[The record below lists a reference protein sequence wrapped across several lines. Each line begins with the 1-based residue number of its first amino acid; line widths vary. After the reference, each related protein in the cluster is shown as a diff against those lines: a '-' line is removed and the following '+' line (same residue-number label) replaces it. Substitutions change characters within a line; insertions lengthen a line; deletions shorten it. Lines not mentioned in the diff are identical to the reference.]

1 MNNILNNYYAAILFL
16 ALIFFIISKYNSY
29 VLISLIIIIIFY
41 YNIYNNIKQANAT
54 KKNREE
60 DIVDNIDKGIDTIKE
75 LNTNNFNININTG
88 NIKFLKKNKEF
99 LDIIHNL
106 RFVKKF
112 DKTRYNNLIIYMN
125 KLMKIYIYILSD
137 RYDIYIYIPIFN
149 DIVNDI
155 LEILYSFV
163 FVVPDRFKHI
173 YGFNP
178 SEEIDKSIVDFRT
191 KLEKMLIVLNNY
203 GKIEKKKIYIDI
215 YKYNPYEK
223 NKELYLP

>member
-1 MNNILNNYYAAILFL
+1 MNNILNNYYVAILFL
-16 ALIFFIISKYNSY
+16 ALIFFIISKYNGS
-29 VLISLIIIIIFY
+29 VLIAVIIIIMFY
-41 YNIYNNIKQANAT
+41 YHIDNAIKQANAT
-54 KKNREE
+54 KKNRDD

-163 FVVPDRFKHI
+163 FVVPNRFKHI

-191 KLEKMLIVLNNY
+191 KLEKMLIILNNY

>member
-16 ALIFFIISKYNSY
+16 ALIFFIISKYNSS
-29 VLISLIIIIIFY
+29 VLIALIIIIIFY
-41 YNIYNNIKQANAT
+41 YHIDNNIKQAT

-163 FVVPDRFKHI
+163 FVVPNRFKHI

>member
-1 MNNILNNYYAAILFL
+1 MNNIQNYYVAILFL
-16 ALIFFIISKYNSY
+16 ALIFFIISKYNSS
-29 VLISLIIIIIFY
+29 VLIALIIIIMFY
-41 YNIYNNIKQANAT
+41 YHIDNNIKESIAIEKT
-54 KKNREE
+54 KE
-60 DIVDNIDKGIDTIKE
+60 DSIADNIDKGIDTIKE
-75 LNTNNFNININTG
+75 INTNNFNININNG
-88 NIKFLKKNKEF
+88 HIKFLKKNKEF

-137 RYDIYIYIPIFN
+137 RYDVYMYIPIFN

-163 FVVPDRFKHI
+163 FVVPDKFKHI

-178 SEEIDKSIVDFRT
+178 GEEIDKSIANFRN
-191 KLEKMLIVLNNY
+191 KLEKMLTVLNNY
-203 GKIEKKKIYIDI
+203 GKIEKKKLYLDI

>member
-16 ALIFFIISKYNSY
+16 ALIFFIISKYNSS
-29 VLISLIIIIIFY
+29 VLIALIIIIIFY
-41 YNIYNNIKQANAT
+41 YHIDNSIKQANAT
-54 KKNREE
+54 KKNRAD

-163 FVVPDRFKHI
+163 FVVPNRFKHI

-178 SEEIDKSIVDFRT
+178 VEEIDKSIVDFRT

>member
-1 MNNILNNYYAAILFL
+1 MNNILNNYYADILFL
-16 ALIFFIISKYNSY
+16 ALIFFIISKYNSS
-29 VLISLIIIIIFY
+29 VLIALIIIIIFY
-41 YNIYNNIKQANAT
+41 YHIDNNIKQANAT

-163 FVVPDRFKHI
+163 FVVPNRFKHI

>member
-16 ALIFFIISKYNSY
+16 ALIFFIISKYNSSA
-29 VLISLIIIIIFY
+29 LIAVIIIIMFY
-41 YNIYNNIKQANAT
+41 YHIDNAIKQANAT
-54 KKNREE
+54 KKNRAD

-191 KLEKMLIVLNNY
+191 KLEKMLIILNNY

>member
-1 MNNILNNYYAAILFL
+1 MIA
-16 ALIFFIISKYNSY
+16 
-29 VLISLIIIIIFY
+29 LIIIIIFY
-41 YNIYNNIKQANAT
+41 YHIDNNIKQANAT

>member
-16 ALIFFIISKYNSY
+16 ALIFFIISKYNSS
-29 VLISLIIIIIFY
+29 VLIALIIIIIFY
-41 YNIYNNIKQANAT
+41 YHIDNSIKHANAT
-54 KKNREE
+54 KKNRAD

-99 LDIIHNL
+99 LDIIHNM

-137 RYDIYIYIPIFN
+137 RYDIYTHDLSAPIS
-149 DIVNDI
+149 DRLIDKIGKVDYIVNMAS
-155 LEILYSFV
+155 ESHV
-163 FVVPDRFKHI
+163 DR
-173 YGFNP
+173 
-178 SEEIDKSIVDFRT
+178 SITDPVDFCENNF
-191 KLEKMLIVLNNY
+191 KLALNMLEY
-203 GKIEKKKIYIDI
+203 AHTQ
-215 YKYNPYEK
+215 
-223 NKELYLP
+223 

>member
-16 ALIFFIISKYNSY
+16 ALIFFIISKYNSS
-29 VLISLIIIIIFY
+29 VLIALIIIIIFY
-41 YNIYNNIKQANAT
+41 YHIDNNIKQANAT

-163 FVVPDRFKHI
+163 FVVPNRFKHI

-215 YKYNPYEK
+215 YKY
-223 NKELYLP
+223 LYTI

>member
-16 ALIFFIISKYNSY
+16 ALIFFIISKYNSS
-29 VLISLIIIIIFY
+29 VLIALIIIIIFY
-41 YNIYNNIKQANAT
+41 YHIDNSIKHANAT
-54 KKNREE
+54 KKNRAD

-149 DIVNDI
+149 DIINDI

>member
-1 MNNILNNYYAAILFL
+1 MNNILNNYYVAILFL
-16 ALIFFIISKYNSY
+16 ALIFFIISKYNGS
-29 VLISLIIIIIFY
+29 VLIAVIIIIIFY
-41 YNIYNNIKQANAT
+41 YHIDNDIKQANAT
-54 KKNREE
+54 KKNRDD

-163 FVVPDRFKHI
+163 FVVPNRFKHI

-191 KLEKMLIVLNNY
+191 KLEKMLIILNNY

>member
-16 ALIFFIISKYNSY
+16 ALIFFIISKYNSS
-29 VLISLIIIIIFY
+29 VLIALIIIIIFY
-41 YNIYNNIKQANAT
+41 YHIDNNIKQANAT

-75 LNTNNFNININTG
+75 LNTNNFNININAG

-163 FVVPDRFKHI
+163 FVVPNRFKHI

>member
-16 ALIFFIISKYNSY
+16 ALIFFIISKYNSSA
-29 VLISLIIIIIFY
+29 LIAVIIIIMFY
-41 YNIYNNIKQANAT
+41 YHIDNAIKQANAT
-54 KKNREE
+54 KKNRAD

-203 GKIEKKKIYIDI
+203 GKIEKKKIYLDI

>member
-1 MNNILNNYYAAILFL
+1 
-16 ALIFFIISKYNSY
+16 
-29 VLISLIIIIIFY
+29 
-41 YNIYNNIKQANAT
+41 
-54 KKNREE
+54 
-60 DIVDNIDKGIDTIKE
+60 VDNIDKGIDTIKE

-163 FVVPDRFKHI
+163 FVVPNRFKHI

-191 KLEKMLIVLNNY
+191 KLEKILIVLNNY

>member
-16 ALIFFIISKYNSY
+16 ALIFFIISKYNSS
-29 VLISLIIIIIFY
+29 VLIALIIIIIFY
-41 YNIYNNIKQANAT
+41 YHIDNNIKQANAT

-163 FVVPDRFKHI
+163 FVVPNRFKHI

>member
-16 ALIFFIISKYNSY
+16 AWIFFIISKYNSS
-29 VLISLIIIIIFY
+29 VLIALIIIIIFY
-41 YNIYNNIKQANAT
+41 YHIDNNIKQANAT

-163 FVVPDRFKHI
+163 FVVPNRFKHI

>member
-16 ALIFFIISKYNSY
+16 ALIFFIISKYNSS
-29 VLISLIIIIIFY
+29 VLIALIIIIIFY
-41 YNIYNNIKQANAT
+41 YHIDNNIKQANAT

-178 SEEIDKSIVDFRT
+178 SKEIDKSIVDFRT